1 MGYLLTTSHEF
12 QKTEFKDFRSWVSV
26 GGRVRKGDL
35 QYLIKINIWR
45 NESFPGLL
53 VTTDINRD
61 RNKLGNADKDGA
73 FESCWGRGLAK
84 SMPSFGTP
92 S

>member
-1 MGYLLTTSHEF
+1 M
-12 QKTEFKDFRSWVSV
+12 SV

-53 VTTDINRD
+53 IMTDINRD

-84 SMPSFGTP
+84 SMPSFGTL